1 MPIRVVIIVFFYC
14 YSEIESLKTW
24 DSGGS
29 ERNQQSLVKIILT
42 VVGGIL
48 ILELVIATTSVIV
61 WRRWNK
67 TIIKPHLRSYN
78 NSLIND
84 VEIGRGAAATP
95 RMFSYKE
102 LVVATNNF
110 SMENKLGDRGFGAI
124 YKGLIVDSDLEIPVK
139 EISRSSRQGKKEYA
153 TEINILNQHRPRYIL
168 KLPGCCPTKRE
179 FRLVYE
185 HKPNG
190 KISNHL
196 FGNNKN
202 FSSNSQSLNE
212 RYKIA
217 LGLDHY
223 CSIVMK
229 NVKIVWCIVT

>member
-1 MPIRVVIIVFFYC
+1 MYGLSTQRVKQRIGIMEGPLLTIKRTLTFLI
-14 YSEIESLKTW
+14 EIESLKTW

-153 TEINILNQHRPRYIL
+153 TEINILNQHR
-168 KLPGCCPTKRE
+168 
-179 FRLVYE
+179 
-185 HKPNG
+185 H
-190 KISNHL
+190 
-196 FGNNKN
+196 
-202 FSSNSQSLNE
+202 
-212 RYKIA
+212 
-217 LGLDHY
+217 
-223 CSIVMK
+223 
-229 NVKIVWCIVT
+229 